1 MEKFDCI
8 VIGAGNGGL
17 VSALTLQKKG
27 KKVLILEKGLAP
39 GGLATSFRRGRFEFD
54 VRTHEL
60 CGYGGVGNTGEI
72 DSLFERLGIDSKIEM
87 MRAHETF
94 HVIDKLTKDEYTMPV
109 GVDHFIEKM
118 EEYVPG
124 SRDAM
129 TTFFGLCEDIKDA
142 LSYLYSEKGAI
153 DEKDLYQKFPNFV
166 QLAPYKVDAVLEK
179 IKMPKKAIEI
189 LSTYWVYFG
198 SAIDD
203 VSFVHY
209 ASIVYSY
216 VLYGP
221 AIPKYTSHELS
232 RVLENEFKSAGG
244 TIYYLSEVEKIDVE
258 DGEVTGVQT
267 KNQTFVTSH
276 VIANLSPKVV
286 YGKMIQKENVPVEN
300 CQLENERILGAREI
314 TVYLGLNASLEDIG
328 LHHSTYFLSNNLNS
342 KVEYK
347 KMQEVFHGNVVG
359 FVPNVINAKASPDGT
374 CILTLTSLIFGDGFD
389 KLVSKENY
397 FDVKEQFGDYLI
409 RCFEETTGISI
420 REYIEEIEIATPL
433 TFARYTGHPS
443 GAIYGYMA
451 KGYDNLLPRTFSEEE
466 ETRIKGLRFC
476 GGFGSRLSDFSSTY
490 LNGEDV
496 AMKTLGE

>member
-17 VSALTLQKKG
+17 VAALTLQKKG
-27 KKVLILEKGLAP
+27 KNVLILEKGLAP
-39 GGLATSFRRGRFEFD
+39 GGVATSFRRGRFEFD
-54 VRTHEL
+54 ASLHEL
-60 CGYGGVGNTGEI
+60 CGYGELGNKGEI
-72 DSLFERLGIDSKIEM
+72 DALFERLGIESKVEM
-87 MRAHETF
+87 MHAKEAF
-94 HVIDKLTKDEYTMPV
+94 HVVDKLTKDEYSMPV
-109 GVDHFIEKM
+109 GVDNFIEKM

-124 SRDAM
+124 SRDSM
-129 TTFFGLCEDIKDA
+129 TTFFGLCEDIQDA
-142 LSYLYSEKGAI
+142 LSYLHSEKGAI
-153 DEKDLYQKFPNFV
+153 DEKDLYQKYPNFV
-166 QLAPYKVDAVLEK
+166 QLAPYKVNAVLEK

-189 LSTYWVYFG
+189 LSTYWVYLG
-198 SAIDD
+198 SPIDD
-203 VSFVHY
+203 LSFVHY
-209 ASIVYSY
+209 ASMVYSY

-221 AIPKYTSHELS
+221 AIPTYTSHELS
-232 RVLENEFKSAGG
+232 RVLENEFKNAGG

-267 KNQTFVTSH
+267 KDTSYATSH

-286 YGKMIQKENVPVEN
+286 YGKMISKENVPIEN
-300 CQLENERILGAREI
+300 CQLENEMILGARGVSI
-314 TVYLGLNASLEDIG
+314 YLGLNASCEEIG
-328 LHHSTYFLSNNLNS
+328 FHHYTYFLSNNLNS

-359 FVPNVINAKASPDGT
+359 VVPNIVNKKASPEGT
-374 CILTLTSLIFGDGFD
+374 CILNLTSLIFGDAFD
-389 KLVSKENY
+389 KLVNKENY
-397 FDVKEQFGDYLI
+397 FDVKEQLADFLI
-409 RCFEETTGISI
+409 RSFEETTGISI

-443 GAIYGYMA
+443 GVIYGYMA

-476 GGFGSRLSDFSSTY
+476 GGFGARLSGFSSTY